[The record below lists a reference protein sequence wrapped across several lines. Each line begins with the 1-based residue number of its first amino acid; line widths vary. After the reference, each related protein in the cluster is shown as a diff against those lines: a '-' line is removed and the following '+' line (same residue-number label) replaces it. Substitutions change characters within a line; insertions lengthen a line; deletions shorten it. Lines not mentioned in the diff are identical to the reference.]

1 MSGCRTGCE
10 QLKSWESICTPAAVF
25 GGWREIA
32 PEEIVMVAIALTAEQ
47 EREAKIL
54 EGKIRL
60 AIDKEVTA
68 MARLLASREDKDLF
82 GKTEFEVRDLVLK
95 IGAKAYEE
103 LLREKKTATT
113 DRE

>member
-1 MSGCRTGCE
+1 
-10 QLKSWESICTPAAVF
+10 
-25 GGWREIA
+25 
-32 PEEIVMVAIALTAEQ
+32 MVAIALTAEQ

-68 MARLLASREDKDLF
+68 MARLLASRQDKDLF

-103 LLREKKTATT
+103 LLREKKTATK
-113 DRE
+113 DQE